1 MTMMHECQIG
11 SANVTSNNTPV
22 CGELLLVCLERQ
34 NTTSARGHSLSEV
47 MGAANQTRAESHAI

>member
-1 MTMMHECQIG
+1 MTMMHECKIG

-47 MGAANQTRAESHAI
+47 MAGANQTLADGHAI

>member
-22 CGELLLVCLERQ
+22 CGALLLFCLERQ

-47 MGAANQTRAESHAI
+47 IAAANQTPADSDAI